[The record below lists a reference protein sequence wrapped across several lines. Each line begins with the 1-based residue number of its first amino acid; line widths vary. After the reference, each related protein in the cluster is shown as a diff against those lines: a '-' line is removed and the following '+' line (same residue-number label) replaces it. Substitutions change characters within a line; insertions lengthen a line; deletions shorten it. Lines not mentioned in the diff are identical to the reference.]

1 MAVVAVALVAA
12 ALTASPAQGQG
23 QEVTPTS
30 AATGTNPPAKPHNL
44 QASASHDEVALAW
57 TASADPT
64 VTHYAI
70 LRRDRDSDAVGVFH
84 VIEPDAGPETG
95 YTDTSVSASGSYV
108 YRAKA
113 VSPTGV
119 SQWSGYVRADTP
131 PAPEPTP
138 PPVPDTTTPVP
149 DTPPP
154 VPDTTTPVPDTPPP
168 DEESSSDLVPKGSD
182 DQEQGTLEFG
192 ADVPKAQVFTD
203 ADSEVPRNWALTP
216 SGLSSG
222 DEFRLLFV
230 TYAGHAPTSADID
243 DYNTYIQSQA
253 NASNAHSAIKPY
265 SSGFRVV
272 GCTDDDDARDNASTA
287 YTNADK
293 GVPIY
298 WLNGSKVADD
308 YEDFH
313 DGSWDDEANPRG
325 RNGNKVGSNNAWIWT
340 GCNSNGTEARLG
352 GSVGLGG
359 SHVALGYLTASG
371 GPIDGVPGAGVYALF
386 TPSSNHRYYALSE
399 VFTVGGSVPVF
410 SDSDPAARSVP
421 ENSSAFTNVGALVAA
436 TDADIGDS
444 LTYTLGGTDA
454 ASFDIG
460 PTSGRI
466 LTKAGVTYDHETKS
480 RYVVV
485 VTVTDGTHSASI
497 TVVITVTDVN
507 EPPSAAPG
515 APTVSATASTSHLRV
530 AWAAPANTSHPISD
544 YDVQYRTDGVGAWVE
559 WPHDGTGL
567 GTTIVGLAA
576 GTAYEVQVRARN
588 VEGATGWS
596 ASGRATTAAATTVV
610 LNWEL
615 KPDGVAAGGQFRLLF
630 LTHQTFRPTSG
641 DIGDYNAYVQ
651 TQAGVS
657 AAHRAIRPYASGFR
671 VVGSTDDDDARD
683 NTATTYT
690 ATALGLAVYWLNG
703 NKVADDYQDFYDG
716 TWDDE
721 ANPTNRSGNVDFPT
735 DGVVWTGSD
744 SDGTAAS
751 SAFGD
756 SSVAYGRLNG
766 TGDPLDANASFSNV
780 NFQSRPYYALSE
792 VFTVGSTANSAP
804 VFADTAPAARSVA
817 ENPPA
822 GTNVG
827 APVAANDTDAGD
839 TVRYSLRGTNA
850 ASFAIDP
857 TSGQI
862 RTRAGVGY
870 DFEAKSAYSV
880 QVRASDGTHT
890 ATNTADIAVTITITD
905 VAEPPAAPAAPRAR
919 TVAANT
925 DRLAVSWAAP
935 ANSGPPITDYDVR
948 YRLGDTG
955 TWNNVAHTGTARTA
969 TITGLSASS
978 IDDVAVQVRA
988 ANDEGIGAWSRSA
1001 PPLYDICARTAQVTA
1016 AILAATP
1023 GADTCDSVSWQDMAA
1038 ITELRIRVT
1047 GTQTL
1052 RPADL
1057 DGLAGLERLDLSGS
1071 YLGALAGD
1079 AFDNLASLTELDL
1092 SDAGLDSLPDGIFDS
1107 LDGLI
1112 ELDLS
1117 HNRHLQA
1124 GNWHPDIFAGL
1135 HSLETLRLNN
1145 MSYRGRGITF
1155 VNNGFYNNLFDG
1167 LDSLTELDVRPSTPH
1182 LGAPLAFV
1190 PLTSLTTY
1198 NGAPY
1203 TRPAAAPRNL
1213 TAAMS
1218 DRMSD
1223 DPTDRNDPEVHL
1235 DGAIMY
1241 REKRIIGRNPSRIV
1255 YTGREIRWCQSVTLE
1270 WDAPAGVTG
1279 ITGYKIMRT
1288 HYGHPVHRTGPR
1300 KSNTD
1305 YGRYAYHVDTVAA
1318 SVTSYVHEPLL
1329 PGINGHNFTYYVAA
1343 VTNDGQGF
1351 PAAAKVKADL
1361 LIPYGGAGSSTT
1373 GPGKCQD
1380 YHLRWF

>member
-70 LRRDRDSDAVGVFH
+70 LRRDRDSDAVGVFQ

-138 PPVPDTTTPVP
+138 PPVPDTTTP
-149 DTPPP
+149 
-154 VPDTTTPVPDTPPP
+154 
-168 DEESSSDLVPKGSD
+168 DEESSSDLVPKGSE
-182 DQEQGTLEFG
+182 DQQQGSLEFV

-272 GCTDDDDARDNASTA
+272 GCTADDDARDNASTA
-287 YTNADK
+287 YTDSDK

-325 RNGNKVGSNNAWIWT
+325 RNGNRARSNVLWIWT
-340 GCNSNGTEARLG
+340 GCNSDGTEKRFTDGRVFYFGATN
-352 GSVGLGG
+352 
-359 SHVALGYLTASG
+359 VALGRLNAGG
-371 GPIDGVPGAGVYALF
+371 GPLDAGGHPELASHDLR
-386 TPSSNHRYYALSE
+386 SSTQQRYYALSE
-399 VFTVGGSVPVF
+399 VFTVGGSTPVF

-421 ENSSAFTNVGALVAA
+421 ENSREFTNVGALVAA

-460 PTSGRI
+460 STSGRI

-596 ASGRATTAAATTVV
+596 ASGRATTAAATTVA

-780 NFQSRPYYALSE
+780 NHQSRPYYALSE
-792 VFTVGSTANSAP
+792 VFTVGADANSAP

-827 APVAANDTDAGD
+827 AAVAADDADAGD

-948 YRLGDTG
+948 YRLGDSG
-955 TWNNVAHTGTARTA
+955 AWNNVAHTGTARTA
-969 TITGLSASS
+969 TVTGLSASS

-1023 GADTCDSVSWQDMAA
+1023 GADTCESVSWQDIAA
-1038 ITELRIRVT
+1038 ITDLRIRVT
-1047 GTQTL
+1047 STQTL
-1052 RPADL
+1052 RPVDL
-1057 DGLAGLERLDLSGS
+1057 DGLGGLERLDLSGS
-1071 YLGALAGD
+1071 FLNSLSSD
-1079 AFDNLASLTELDL
+1079 VFDNLGSLVELDL
-1092 SDAGLDSLPDGIFDS
+1092 SDTGLDTLPHGIFDS
-1107 LDGLI
+1107 LTGLI

-1124 GNWHPDIFAGL
+1124 ADWHPDIFAGL

-1167 LDSLTELDVRPSTPH
+1167 LDSLTELDVRPATPH
-1182 LGAPLAFV
+1182 LGAPLALA
-1190 PLTSLTTY
+1190 PLTSLATY

-1203 TRPAAAPRNL
+1203 TRPAATPQNL
-1213 TAAMS
+1213 TATMS
-1218 DRMSD
+1218 DVAGSAIVR
-1223 DPTDRNDPEVHL
+1223 DRDNRGQL
-1235 DGAIMY
+1235 
-1241 REKRIIGRNPSRIV
+1241 
-1255 YTGREIRWCQSVTLE
+1255 TGRTASFCKTVTLN
-1270 WDAPAGVTG
+1270 WQPPAGVSG

-1288 HYGHPVHRTGPR
+1288 HYGHPAISQRNP
-1300 KSNTD
+1300 NTD
-1305 YGRYAYHVDTVAA
+1305 YRRYGYDIVTVGANDT
-1318 SVTSYVHEPLL
+1318 TYVHEPLR
-1329 PGINGHNFTYYVAA
+1329 PGAAGHKFTYYVAA
-1343 VTNDGQGF
+1343 VTNDGVGF
-1351 PAAAKVKADL
+1351 PAVVKVQPPDGI
-1361 LIPYGGAGSSTT
+1361 LIEWHSKGTSTT
-1373 GPGKCQD
+1373 GPDVLPCPMM
-1380 YHLRWF
+1380 